1 MGGFSMKINKYA
13 SQNYKSQKEQI
24 IQLRKN
30 IMYVFD
36 IQIKIYFLKIETF
49 SMNIVMSLVF
59 IKKIDNE
66 QNWIKLRCLTSS

>member
-1 MGGFSMKINKYA
+1 MKINKYA

-36 IQIKIYFLKIETF
+36 IQKYMYLIKILLI
-49 SMNIVMSLVF
+49 NI
-59 IKKIDNE
+59 
-66 QNWIKLRCLTSS
+66 

>member
-1 MGGFSMKINKYA
+1 MKINKYA

-59 IKKIDNE
+59 IKKIDNK

>member
-1 MGGFSMKINKYA
+1 MKINKYA